1 MSEERG
7 YGRHEQYSK
16 GEFVLI
22 AESLRASKQ
31 DDETMANVW
40 KTFVWSALTLYCTC
54 HHTGEGFIPKPLE
67 KGVSLEW
74 HLLSRIMRAWGYNPG
89 VKQYCHD
96 FDEDCKA
103 AHRRV
108 YGNPYLS
115 MDELTE
121 GPRRG

>member
-1 MSEERG
+1 MSGEKG
-7 YGRHEQYSK
+7 YGRHEQYTK

-22 AESLRASKQ
+22 AESLRATKP
-31 DDETMANVW
+31 DDEMMAKVW
-40 KTFVWSALTLYCTC
+40 ELFVWSALTLHGSCQEDGSWGA
-54 HHTGEGFIPKPLE
+54 GEDVEF
-67 KGVSLEW
+67 EW

-103 AHRRV
+103 AHRREH
-108 YGNPYLS
+108 GSPYLRA
-115 MDELTE
+115 DDLTE